1 MPLPTSVTNF
11 GPGLLV
17 TSLRALIRA
26 ILQCMGLDQ
35 AFVDFFVRAAVGVA
49 AALLVI
55 LFAGIGI
62 PRRSAAGIHRIHR

>member
-1 MPLPTSVTNF
+1 MPLPTSVTNL

-17 TSLRALIRA
+17 TSLRTLIRA
-26 ILQCMGLDQ
+26 ILLGMGLDQ

-62 PRRSAAGIHRIHR
+62 PHRSAVGTQRTHR

>member
-1 MPLPTSVTNF
+1 MPSITVTNF
-11 GPGLLV
+11 GPSLLV

-26 ILQCMGLDQ
+26 ILLCMGLDQ
-35 AFVDFFVRAAVGVA
+35 AFADFFVRAAVGVA

-62 PRRSAAGIHRIHR
+62 PHRSAVGTHRTHR

>member
-1 MPLPTSVTNF
+1 MPPSINVTNF

-17 TSLRALIRA
+17 TSLRTVIRA
-26 ILQCMGLDQ
+26 ILLGMGVDQ
-35 AFVDFFVRAAVGVA
+35 VFVDFFFRAAVGAA

-62 PRRSAAGIHRIHR
+62 PSRSAVDVHRHR